1 MASLAPPGESAHGAG
16 MSHQF
21 GWPVT
26 SQKLEPWDESISM
39 QTWCEPLSSSFST
52 HVPSRVKPV
61 KAMPGPLQSARG
73 FP

>member
-26 SQKLEPWDESISM
+26 SQKFEPAAESISM
-39 QTWCEPLSSSFST
+39 QTWWLPASSSLST
-52 HVPSRVKPV
+52 HFPLRVNPV

>member
-26 SQKLEPWDESISM
+26 SQKFEPAAESISM
-39 QTWCEPLSSSFST
+39 QTWWLPASSFFST

-61 KAMPGPLQSARG
+61 SAMPGPLQSARG

>member
-1 MASLAPPGESAHGAG
+1 MASLAPPGESAQGISD
-16 MSHQF
+16 SHQF

-26 SQKLEPWDESISM
+26 SQKFEPWDESISM
-39 QTWCEPLSSSFST
+39 QMWWLPASSFLST

-61 KAMPGPLQSARG
+61 SAMPGPLQSAKG